1 MDCSVCCESVQC
13 TQCPYCNFV
22 CCTGCLSTFLLGL
35 TKDAHCMSC
44 NKLWTREVLLHVL
57 PKSFVNGKYRDHRE
71 NILFE
76 REKSLFPAMQG
87 VISREKKFD
96 ELERMRKQALTM
108 VPVDHALV
116 GQIKAARRH
125 LQELYYHKKPK
136 EKKKFVRKCPVEDCK
151 GFVSSKWK
159 CGLCDNTVCK
169 DCNEVGEHTCDPGA
183 VETMKLLKN
192 DTKPCPTCGEM
203 IFKASGCSQMWC
215 TACHAVFDW
224 NTMQIE
230 TGIIHNPHYYEFQR
244 RNGTLQRN
252 PGDVPCGGDEL
263 PRYGELVVA
272 TGATGHENMVYL
284 GNVHRLCAH
293 LVAYLQLV
301 RVAEDLN
308 YENRKKFMKGEIT
321 EYQFKTRIQ
330 RSEKAREKIRD
341 VNDIIRMFKDSLRDV
356 MVQLVQGV
364 TKLDDFKVMVVN
376 LGDYVN
382 ESLRKVKVLYDNC
395 VMQFLDFGTM
405 TMKYDSVVK

>member
-1 MDCSVCCESVQC
+1 
-13 TQCPYCNFV
+13 
-22 CCTGCLSTFLLGL
+22 
-35 TKDAHCMSC
+35 MSC

-76 REKSLFPAMQG
+76 REKSLFPAMQV
-87 VISREKKFD
+87 VISREKKFE
-96 ELERMRKQALTM
+96 ELDKMKKQVMAK
-108 VPVDHALV
+108 VPVDPVALA
-116 GQIKAARRH
+116 QIRCTKKQ
-125 LQELYYHKKPK
+125 LQDMYFKPSTKK
-136 EKKKFVRKCPVEDCK
+136 KKKFVRKCPVEDCK

-159 CGLCDNTVCK
+159 CSLCDNTICK

-215 TACHAVFDW
+215 TSCHAVFDW
-224 NTMQIE
+224 NTMQLE
-230 TGIIHNPHYYEFQR
+230 TGNIHNPHYYEFQR
-244 RNGTLQRN
+244 RNGTLQRH
-252 PGDVPCGGDEL
+252 PEDGDFEAHGVRRGITFVFAGDGDVRCGGDDM
-263 PRYGELVVA
+263 PRYGELVA
-272 TGATGHENMVYL
+272 ASGGLKSIVYL

-293 LVAYLQLV
+293 LTAYLERV
-301 RVAEDLN
+301 RVADDLN
-308 YENRKKFMKGEIT
+308 YENRKKFMKGEIS

-341 VNDIIRMFKDSLRDV
+341 VNDILSMFRDSLRDV
-356 MVQLVQGV
+356 MVQLVRR
-364 TKLDDFKVMVVN
+364 TIKMDDFEVMVTN
-376 LGDYVN
+376 LGEYVN
-382 ESLRKVKVLYDNC
+382 MSLRKVKVLYDNC

-405 TMKYDSVVK
+405 SMKYDSVIKS